1 MISLDPNRHE
11 PLYIQIRDQIREQI
25 EAGTLRPGDR
35 LAPSRE
41 LARGLGVHR
50 TTVGNAYADLE
61 ALGLIRGDVGRGT
74 YVLSSAPKGAPD
86 RRPAGPQFYWESLF
100 TKAPQDDSLPRLLAS
115 ALEPGVISFA
125 VTHGPL
131 DPDLGEMVRRVANTV
146 LRREGAR
153 LLQYGSSEGY
163 APLKTYLQEMLRH
176 DGIAAATD
184 EILITNGCQQSLDLL
199 RRALVEPGDVVAC
212 ENPTYTGLS
221 SVFNAPTG
229 RLAGIPIGAAGM
241 DLDRLVS
248 LLERHGLKLILVS
261 PNFQNPTGRT
271 LPLEA
276 RKRLLEIANRFQVP
290 LVEDDI
296 YGALRFQGP
305 PLPPLKSLDR
315 TGLVVHLN
323 SFSKVGFPG
332 LRVGWVVGSRAL
344 IERLRLAKQQAD
356 LHTNMLGQ
364 AVIEELGKRG
374 LLEKIMRK
382 ARTIY
387 AQKLDVLRAA
397 AQQSFP
403 QGVECFYPEGGMSV
417 WVTLPSGL
425 NSMELLTKARDSGVI
440 FAPSRYFY
448 FQEPQDNA
456 LRLCFSALN
465 TDEITKGIRILG
477 KILRDEIRRGVSV
490 TKTNGVAVGMALV

>member
-1 MISLDPNRHE
+1 MISLDPNWHE

-25 EAGTLRPGDR
+25 EAGTLRAGDR
-35 LAPSRE
+35 LEPSRE
-41 LARGLGVHR
+41 LARNLGVHR

-61 ALGLIRGDVGRGT
+61 AQGLIRGDVGRGT
-74 YVLSSAPKGAPD
+74 YVLASPPKELHE
-86 RRPAGPQFYWESLF
+86 PAARDPEFYWESLF
-100 TKAPQDDSLPRLLAS
+100 VKGQQVDSLPRLLAS
-115 ALEPGVISFA
+115 AQEPGVISFA

-131 DPDLGEMVRRVANTV
+131 DPDLAEIVRRVTNSV

-163 APLKTYLQEMLRH
+163 APLRTYLQELLRR
-176 DGIAAATD
+176 DGIAAETD

-199 RRALVEPGDVVAC
+199 RRVLVEPGDVVAC
-212 ENPTYTGLS
+212 ENPAYTGLS
-221 SVFNAPTG
+221 SVFNSPLV
-229 RLAGIPIGAAGM
+229 RLAGIPVGATGM

-248 LLERHGLKLILVS
+248 VLDRHRVKLILTS

-271 LPLEA
+271 LPLDA
-276 RKRLLEIANRFQVP
+276 RKKLLEIATHFQVP
-290 LVEDDI
+290 VIEDDI

-332 LRVGWVVGSRAL
+332 LRVGWVVGSRPL
-344 IERLRLAKQQAD
+344 VERLRLAKQQAD

-364 AVIEELGKRG
+364 AVLEDLGKRG

-382 ARTIY
+382 ARAVY
-387 AQKLDVLRAA
+387 SQKLGALRAA
-397 AQQSFP
+397 AEQSFP
-403 QGVECFYPEGGMSV
+403 EGVDCFYPEGGMSV
-417 WVTLPSGL
+417 WVTLPAGL
-425 NSMELLTKARDSGVI
+425 DSMDLLAKARERGVI

-456 LRLCFSALN
+456 LRLCFSAL
-465 TDEITKGIRILG
+465 D
-477 KILRDEIRRGVSV
+477 RDEIGKGIQILGGVLREEISKGAAIK
-490 TKTNGVAVGMALV
+490 KTNGAVLGMALV